1 MIPWS
6 FTGDLPLAGV
16 WSLEESER
24 YCLRMASSHYENFP
38 VVMRVFDEQVRRSLG
53 AIYAFARTADDF
65 ADEQRFEGVRLELLD
80 VWAKQLEECF
90 AGRPRHPVFIAL
102 AAAAERHGLEAR
114 PFRDLLSAFRQDCV
128 KNRYGHM
135 DELHDYCSRSA
146 NPVGR
151 LVLRVMGQESRRAIE
166 LSDRTCTALQLA
178 NFWQDLSVD
187 IPRGRLYVPLEAAAR
202 WGLTETDLRRRRR
215 TGGWDGLVHELVGEA
230 RSLMQSARA
239 LPLAVNLTGAFYLE
253 AVQRGGLRILDEVDR
268 LGGKAAFRRPKL
280 RKRDAAS
287 IFMRTSAATLTTA
300 PLRLAAVHRMV

>member
-1 MIPWS
+1 MIPWR
-6 FTGDLPLAGV
+6 FTGDLPLAGM

-38 VVMRVFDEQVRRSLG
+38 VVTHVFDERVRRSLG
-53 AIYAFARTADDF
+53 AVYAFARTADDF
-65 ADEQRFEGVRLELLD
+65 ADEPQYEGVRLELLD

-102 AAAAERHGLEAR
+102 AAAAQRHGLEVR

-128 KNRYGHM
+128 KNSYASM
-135 DELHDYCSRSA
+135 DELLDYCTRSA
-146 NPVGR
+146 DPVGR

-187 IPRGRLYVPLEAAAR
+187 IPRGRLYVPLEVAAR
-202 WGLTETDLRRRRR
+202 WGLDETDLRRRRQIA
-215 TGGWDGLVHELVGEA
+215 GWSGLVHELAA
-230 RSLMQSARA
+230 RARELMTSARA
-239 LPLAVNLTGAFYLE
+239 LPHIVDLAGAFYLD
-253 AVQRGGLRILDEVDR
+253 AVQRGGLKILDEVDR
-268 LGGKAAFRRPKL
+268 LGGRGAFQRPKL

-287 IFMRTSAATLTTA
+287 IFMRTSAATLTAA
-300 PLRLAAVHRMV
+300 PLRLASVYRTV